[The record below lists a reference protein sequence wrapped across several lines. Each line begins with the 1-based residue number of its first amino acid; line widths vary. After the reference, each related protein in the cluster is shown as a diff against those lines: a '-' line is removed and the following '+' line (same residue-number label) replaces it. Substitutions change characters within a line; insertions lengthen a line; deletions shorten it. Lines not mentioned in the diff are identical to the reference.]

1 MGQKKIIMEVLKVL
15 VINEFGIN
23 PIEIKQLNG
32 YDNKNYQVITTDSV
46 YILKTYP
53 FSQELVDLVKAENEL
68 LSYLHEVGQSGTPTP
83 VLFTDNSTEK
93 VIIVENCELIIRMLT
108 FLEGE
113 FIGDVTYSEEL
124 AASLGT
130 FLANLDSKLL
140 PYTNYVI
147 KSCQHNWDLQ
157 HALRNREY
165 LSAIGN
171 ATDRSLV
178 AYFFLQFEEIVVPM
192 LPKLRKTILHNDA
205 NEWNLLVKNNQ
216 IAGIIDFGD
225 VAYTPLVNEVAIA
238 ITYACYGQENSVEF
252 ALPLLKAYHNVIPLV
267 EAELSILYYLIAARL
282 CVSVCNSARAKQV
295 DPENAYATVSEQ
307 QAWNFLRHLLTINPV
322 GFENKIRA
330 ELGFEPAKANTVE
343 AMLTSRNQH
352 LSSILSVSYKN
363 PLYVNKAVFQ
373 YMYDSYGN
381 TILDAYNN
389 IPHVGHSHPKV
400 VRAGQKQ
407 LAKLNTNTR
416 YIYDSLANY
425 AEKLLA
431 KFPASLNKVFF
442 VNSGSEASDLAIR
455 LARKH
460 TGFSK
465 LMVMEHGYHGHTQAG
480 IDISDYKFNHPK
492 GQGQKEFI
500 LKTPIPDTYLGKY
513 KQNDGTAGKAYAN
526 EAIRQLR
533 ASDEPVAAF
542 IAEPIVGCGGQVPLA
557 KGYLAPLYE
566 AIRVQGGV
574 CISDEVQTGFG
585 RLGYHFWG
593 FEAQEVVPD
602 LVIIGKPMGNGHP
615 MGAVI
620 TTAEIAASFETGVEF
635 FSSFGGNPV
644 SCEIGTAVLDIIEEE
659 NLQANA
665 KAVGDYYKALFL
677 ELKNKFDCIGDVRGS
692 GLFLGV
698 EMVKPGTQE
707 PNAVLAKH
715 IKDELRNRH
724 ILIST
729 DGPHDSV
736 LKTKPPLVFTKENA
750 KTVVDAVEMV
760 ISLANEKT

>member
-1 MGQKKIIMEVLKVL
+1 MEVIKTLLIK
-15 VINEFGIN
+15 EFGIY
-23 PIEIKQLNG
+23 PIEIKQLHG
-32 YDNKNYQVITTDSV
+32 YDNKNYQVVTVDAV
-46 YILKTYP
+46 YVFKTYQ
-53 FSQELVDLVKAENEL
+53 FSKEQFDLVKAENEL
-68 LSYLHEVGQSGTPTP
+68 LIYLNEVGQIGTPTP
-83 VLFTDNSTEK
+83 VLFTDKSTEK
-93 VIIVENCELIIRMLT
+93 VVGVENSELIIRMLT
-108 FLEGE
+108 FLEGD
-113 FIGDVTYSEEL
+113 FVGDIKYTPEL

-130 FLANLDSKLL
+130 FLANLNSKLL
-140 PYTNYVI
+140 QYTNYVI
-147 KSCQHNWDLQ
+147 KSRQHDWDLQ
-157 HALRNREY
+157 YALRNREY
-165 LSAIGN
+165 LAAIEN

-178 AYFFLQFEEIVVPM
+178 AYFFLQFEEIVVPT
-192 LPKLRKTILHNDA
+192 LPKLRKTILHSDA
-205 NEWNLLVKNNQ
+205 NEWNLLTKNNQ
-216 IAGIIDFGD
+216 ISGIIDFGD
-225 VAYTPLVNEVAIA
+225 VAYTPLINELAIA
-238 ITYACYGQENSVEF
+238 ITYACYGQENSLEF
-252 ALPLLKAYHNVIPLV
+252 ALPILQAYHGVIPLQ
-267 EAELSILYYLIAARL
+267 ETEISILYYLIAVRL
-282 CVSVCNSARAKQV
+282 CVSVCNAARAKQV
-295 DPENAYATVSEQ
+295 DPENAYAIISEQ
-307 QAWNFLRHLLTINPV
+307 LAWKFLRYLLTINPI
-322 GFENKIRA
+322 GFENRIRA
-330 ELGFEPAKANTVE
+330 GLGFEPEKTNTVE
-343 AMLTSRNQH
+343 TLLTSRNQH

-363 PLYVNKAVFQ
+363 PIYVKKAAFQ
-373 YMYDSYGN
+373 YMYDGYGN

-389 IPHVGHSHPKV
+389 IPHVGHAHPKV

-416 YIYDSLANY
+416 YIYDSLASY

-460 TGFSK
+460 TGLFK

-480 IDISDYKFNHPK
+480 IDISDYKFSNPK

-526 EAIRQLR
+526 EAILQLNT
-533 ASDEPVAAF
+533 SDEPIAAF

-557 KGYLAPLYE
+557 KGYLAPLYQ
-566 AIRVQGGV
+566 AIRSQGGV

-585 RLGYHFWG
+585 RLGDFFWG
-593 FEAQEVVPD
+593 FEAQKIIPD
-602 LVIIGKPMGNGHP
+602 IVIIGKPMGNGHP

-644 SCEIGTAVLDIIEEE
+644 SCEIGAAVLDIIEEE

-665 KAVGDYYKALFL
+665 KAVGDYYKALFID
-677 ELKNKFDCIGDVRGS
+677 LKNKFDCIGDVRGS

-698 EMVKPGTQE
+698 EIVKSGTQE
-707 PNAVLAKH
+707 PDAALAKY

-736 LKTKPPLVFTKENA
+736 LKTKPPLIFTKENA

-760 ISLANEKT
+760 ISLAKEK